1 MEGYILSFDLGA
13 ESGRLVAGLIDEDR
27 LKIEEI
33 HRFPNI
39 PVYINGHLFW
49 DVLRLFQ
56 DMKEGLLKFRQKYGD
71 SIASLG
77 IDTWGVDFGLLDKRG
92 NLIGNPY
99 HYRDL
104 RTDHMM
110 DEVFKIIP
118 KKELFFKT
126 GIQFMQ
132 LNTIFQLFSMV
143 EAKDP
148 MLEISDKF
156 LLMPNLFSYFFT
168 GEKEAEFTIT
178 STTQLYDYKNRNWHW
193 EIIKTLGIPE
203 DIFPPIVPT
212 GTISGELL
220 PHIKKELGVSK
231 GLIILPGAHDT
242 ASAVASV
249 PVKGEKWA
257 YLSSGTWSL
266 MGIEVDTP
274 IIDERTYKYNF
285 TNEGG
290 VLGNIRLLK
299 NIMGLWL
306 MQGIRKSTIRRG
318 DEKSYDEL
326 VRLAKEAKPFVAIID
341 PDDPI
346 FFNPPDM
353 IDAIGEYLKNTGQK
367 TPEELGD
374 IVRIVIESL
383 ALKYRY
389 VFELLEEITGGKIDV
404 LHIVGGGIKN
414 RLLSQF
420 SADAIGKKVI
430 AGPIE
435 ATTIGNILIQAIAL
449 GKIKNLEEGREIV
462 KRSFP
467 LEEFEP
473 QGDKSLWDEAFEKAK
488 GIFSSRYI

>member
-1 MEGYILSFDLGA
+1 MGKYILSFDLGA
-13 ESGRLVAGLIDEDR
+13 ESGRLVVGNIDGDR
-27 LKIEEI
+27 LIIEEI
-33 HRFPNI
+33 HRFPNT

-56 DMKEGLLKFRQKYGD
+56 DMKEGLLKFRQKHGD
-71 SIASLG
+71 NIASFG

-99 HYRDL
+99 HYRDS
-104 RTDHMM
+104 RTNNIM

-118 KKELFFKT
+118 KKEMFFKT

-132 LNTIFQLFSMV
+132 LNTVFQLYSMV
-143 EAKDP
+143 KEKDP
-148 MLEISDKF
+148 LLNIADK
-156 LLMPNLFSYFFT
+156 LLLIPNLFSYFFT
-168 GEKEAEFTIT
+168 GKKEAEFTIT
-178 STTQLYDYKNRNWHW
+178 STTQLYDYKNRDWHW
-193 EIIKTLGIPE
+193 EIIKALGIPE
-203 DIFPPIVPT
+203 HIFPTIVPA
-212 GTISGELL
+212 GTTYGEPLSY
-220 PHIKKELGVSK
+220 IKRELGLSGGVV
-231 GLIILPGAHDT
+231 ILPGAHDT

-249 PVKGEKWA
+249 PARGEKWA

-266 MGIEVDTP
+266 MGVEVDIP
-274 IIDERTYKYNF
+274 VINEKTYRYNF

-306 MQGIRKSTIRRG
+306 MQGVRRATIKRG
-318 DEKSYDEL
+318 EEKSYDEL
-326 VRLAKEAKPFVAIID
+326 VRLAEEAEPFIGIIN

-353 IDAIGEYLKNTGQK
+353 IEAVKKYLKKTGQK
-367 TPEELGD
+367 APEELGS

-389 VFELLEEITGGKIDV
+389 VFELLEEIIESEIDV

-435 ATTIGNILIQAIAL
+435 ATTIGNILIQGIAL
-449 GKIKNLEEGREIV
+449 GKIKNLEKGRDIV
-462 KRSFP
+462 RESFP
-467 LEEFEP
+467 LKEFFPKE
-473 QGDKSLWDEAFEKAK
+473 DKAGWDEAFEKAK
-488 GIFSSRYI
+488 KLFTS